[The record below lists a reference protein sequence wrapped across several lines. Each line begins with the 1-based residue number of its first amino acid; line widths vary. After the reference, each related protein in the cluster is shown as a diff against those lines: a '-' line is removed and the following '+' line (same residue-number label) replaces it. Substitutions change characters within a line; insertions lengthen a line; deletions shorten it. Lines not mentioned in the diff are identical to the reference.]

1 MTNSSQQ
8 LPLWENLEEM
18 DEIIIDLSTL
28 SNDGSIED
36 YSIDTSGLVDIG
48 TISYNGQDP
57 SLNYPWATWSEMS
70 IDTFDFE
77 NNEIWKEISNMS
89 DHYPGLK
96 IAYEKFKDM
105 IILVKDDWKT
115 LEKNKDE

>member
-8 LPLWENLEEM
+8 LTLWNDSEEM

-36 YSIDTSGLVDIG
+36 YSVDTSGLVDIG
-48 TISYNGQDP
+48 TISINGQDQ
-57 SLNYPWATWSEMS
+57 SLNYPWATWNP
-70 IDTFDFE
+70 IDNFDFE
-77 NNEIWKEISNMS
+77 NNEIWKEISDMA